1 MNIQVQKGPKVT
13 KEIYIKLNWLHSA
26 GGKVFS
32 AGDVTHEL
40 SSDLYCLC
48 VDPGWFYQSIA
59 RSALTPVS
67 LTLISWFISSNC
79 SNKNQRNNTLKI
91 KIAEIKSF

>member
-1 MNIQVQKGPKVT
+1 MPLTETNYFVKVINTTAKKQKGLQYFKMNIQVQKGPKVT

-40 SSDLYCLC
+40 SSDLL
-48 VDPGWFYQSIA
+48 
-59 RSALTPVS
+59 PVRRPWMVLPIHCTVSPNSS
-67 LTLISWFISSNC
+67 LTNID
-79 SNKNQRNNTLKI
+79 
-91 KIAEIKSF
+91 